1 MTVFSKLVRRLP
13 VLMVAAALAAGASAC
28 GGSKGP
34 MMPAPGERDAD
45 KFLYDRGTEALGK
58 KHWLEAREYF
68 RRLIDTY
75 PSSQFRAD
83 SKLGVGDA
91 YLGENR
97 ADSTI
102 LAANEFR
109 EFLRFFPLDKR
120 ADYAQYK
127 LAIANSK
134 QMLGPERDQTATLDT
149 LREVETFIKS
159 YPSSPLLP
167 EVQALRRQTR
177 DRLSDAEYR
186 VGVFYY
192 RNRVYSGAL
201 QRLTSVIENDPEYT
215 RRDAAYYYLGE
226 TMIKVN
232 LRPQAVGMFE
242 RLVKEFQT
250 SEYLKKAQKRLAEI
264 KPSVKPPAE
273 IKR

>member
-1 MTVFSKLVRRLP
+1 MTVFSKVVRRLP
-13 VLMVAAALAAGASAC
+13 ALIIAAVLCGAVAC

-34 MMPAPGERDAD
+34 RVPAAGERDAD
-45 KFLYDRGTEALGK
+45 KFLFDRGSEALKGK
-58 KHWLEAREYF
+58 KWLDAREYF
-68 RRLIDTY
+68 RRLVDTY
-75 PSSQFRAD
+75 PSSQYRAD
-83 SKLGVGDA
+83 AKLGVGDA

-109 EFLRFFPLDKR
+109 EFLRFFPLDRR

-127 LAIANSK
+127 LAVANSK

-159 YPSSPLLP
+159 YPDSPLMP
-167 EVQALRRQTR
+167 EVQKLRRDTR

-186 VGVFYY
+186 VGVFYF
-192 RNRVYSGAL
+192 RNRVYSGAMA
-201 QRLTSVIENDPEYT
+201 RLTSVIENDPEYT

-226 TMIKVN
+226 TMYRVN
-232 LRPQAVGMFE
+232 LRPQAAAMFE
-242 RLVKEFQT
+242 RLLKEFQS
-250 SEYLKKAQKRLAEI
+250 SEYLERAQKRLAEI
-264 KPSVKPPAE
+264 K
-273 IKR
+273 R